1 MKRLALGLV
10 LTLAALDL
18 MVSPAMADSGSPH
31 AAPALSAEDQEFIAS
46 LILPDPT
53 PAAKRP
59 IVGKATCSASCWDGS
74 VVTCTGTTCSGT
86 NSNCAAGER
95 GRVICDG
102 NPTKCPKCIVDCT
115 ALENQCADTCGFC
128 PILSFTCDPYSCRC
142 DFNPNCV

>member
-1 MKRLALGLV
+1 MKRLVLGLV
-10 LTLAALDL
+10 LTLAALGL
-18 MVSPAMADSGSPH
+18 MASPAMADPGTRV
-31 AAPALSAEDQEFIAS
+31 LSAADQAFIAS
-46 LILPDPT
+46 LALPSPE

-59 IVGKATCSASCWDGS
+59 IVGKATCSANCWDGS
-74 VVTCTGTTCSGT
+74 VVTCTGTTCTGT

-102 NPTKCPKCIVDCT
+102 NPTKCPKCPPPDCT
-115 ALENQCADTCGFC
+115 ALENQCAETCGFC